1 MKNRKLWKPQIAGLL
16 TLALV
21 LGLLGGIKPA
31 RVSAESSSEIQS
43 QIDALEQEKADL
55 EAQQEALDSQML
67 DNVTEMQE
75 VVEQKQRID
84 QQVANLYAQIVN
96 INKQISAYSVLIA
109 DKQDELDEAQKRF
122 DELNEKNIDRIRAME
137 EDGELSYW
145 SVLFKATSFSDLLDR
160 MNMIEEI
167 AAADRRRLDEL
178 DAAARDVQNA
188 KDTLSEEKSALDA
201 TKASLDATNEELERK
216 RQEANELLADLI
228 ARGEEY
234 EKQLIEMEETK
245 ASILLSIA
253 EREAA
258 RAEAAYQEWLA
269 TYVPPTT
276 EPTVPS
282 EGGDSEGGS
291 SEGGSSEGEAD
302 PPRPPVAES
311 DWMTPLDNYWITSP
325 FGERVHPITGEVRV
339 HYGVDLAWDEGTPIY
354 ASRSGLVTT
363 AGWDDACGNHVV
375 IAHGDGY
382 SSIYMHMSGFA
393 VSEGD
398 YVNQG
403 QVIGY
408 IGSTGWSTGPH
419 LHFGVMTGGSYVN
432 PGNYIYL
439 DPSRYY
445 DDD

>member
-16 TLALV
+16 ALALV

-31 RVSAESSSEIQS
+31 RVSAESSSEIQN
-43 QIDALEQEKADL
+43 QIDALENEKADL
-55 EAQQEALDSQML
+55 EAQKDALDSQML
-67 DNVTEMQE
+67 DNVTEMKDA
-75 VVEQKQRID
+75 VEQKQRID

-109 DKQDELDEAQKRF
+109 DKQDELNEAQKRF
-122 DELNEKNIDRIRAME
+122 DALNEKNIERIRAME
-137 EDGELSYW
+137 EDGALSYW
-145 SVLFKATSFSDLLDR
+145 SVLFKATSFADLLDR

-178 DAAARDVQNA
+178 NAAAQDVQNA
-188 KDTLSEEKSALDA
+188 KDTLTEEKSALDD
-201 TKASLDATNEELERK
+201 TKASLDAINAELEEK
-216 RQEANELLADLI
+216 RQEADELLAELV

-234 EKQLIEMEETK
+234 EQELIKVEEAK
-245 ASILLSIA
+245 AAVLLNIA

-276 EPTVPS
+276 EPSSPS
-282 EGGDSEGGS
+282 EGGD

-311 DWMTPLDNYWITSP
+311 DWLTPLDNYWITSP

-339 HYGVDLAWDEGTPIY
+339 HYGVDMAWDEGTPIY

-375 IAHGDGY
+375 LAHGDGY

-419 LHFGVMTGGSYVN
+419 LHFGIMTGGSYVN

-439 DPSRYY
+439 DPSRYL

>member
-16 TLALV
+16 ALALV

-31 RVSAESSSEIQS
+31 RVSAESSSEIQN
-43 QIDALEQEKADL
+43 QIDALENEKADL
-55 EAQQEALDSQML
+55 EAQKDALDSQML
-67 DNVTEMQE
+67 DNVTEMKDA
-75 VVEQKQRID
+75 VEQKQRID

-109 DKQDELDEAQKRF
+109 DKQDELNEAQKRF
-122 DELNEKNIDRIRAME
+122 DALNEKNIERIRAME
-137 EDGELSYW
+137 EDGALSYW
-145 SVLFKATSFSDLLDR
+145 SVLFKATSFADLLDR

-178 DAAARDVQNA
+178 NAAAQDVQNA
-188 KDTLSEEKSALDA
+188 KDTLTEEKSALDD
-201 TKASLDATNEELERK
+201 TKASLDAINAELEEK
-216 RQEANELLADLI
+216 RQEADELLADLV

-234 EKQLIEMEETK
+234 EQELIKVEEAK
-245 ASILLSIA
+245 AAVLLNIA

-276 EPTVPS
+276 EPSAPS
-282 EGGDSEGGS
+282 EGGDSEN
-291 SEGGSSEGEAD
+291 GSSEGEAD

-311 DWMTPLDNYWITSP
+311 DWLTPLDNYWITSP

-339 HYGVDLAWDEGTPIY
+339 HYGVDMAWNEGTPIY

-375 IAHGDGY
+375 LAHGDGY

-419 LHFGVMTGGSYVN
+419 LHFGIMTGGSYVN

-439 DPSRYY
+439 DPSRYL